1 MTREDVKKIFPNA
14 SDEEITAILNQHN
27 SEVNTAK
34 SGNIKADELKALREK
49 AEKYD
54 DYEKQK
60 LTLDEQAKLALEDA
74 EKAKSENLRLL
85 NRTKV
90 ISEFAGAGLKEDDY
104 KGIIDT
110 IVSEDEETSV
120 NSAKSIVSMLAS
132 QKKSVEDNLKESV
145 LKNTPHPGG
154 SNTDKGQGDDKLS
167 EAEKLA
173 VNLAKSRT
181 SAGKAAADG
190 LKNYLGG

>member
-14 SDEEITAILNQHN
+14 SDEEITAFLNKHN
-27 SEVNTAK
+27 TEITTAK
-34 SGNIKADELKALREK
+34 AGNIKEDELKALREK
-49 AEKYD
+49 AKKYD
-54 DYEKQK
+54 DYEKDK
-60 LTLDEQAKLALEDA
+60 LSLDEKAKLALEEA
-74 EKAKSENLRLL
+74 EKAKSDNLRLL

-104 KGIIDT
+104 KGIIDS
-110 IVSEDEETSV
+110 IVSEDEDMSV
-120 NSAKSIVSMLAS
+120 NSAKSIVSMLAA
-132 QKKSVEDNLKESV
+132 QKKSVEDNFKENV

-154 SNTDKGQGDDKLS
+154 SNTDEGQGDDKLS

-173 VNLAKSRT
+173 VSFAKSRT
-181 SAGKAAADG
+181 SASKAAADG